1 MTTFFLGTV
10 DEVRP
15 VQRKNKETGVIT
27 MLLQLTATFET
38 RDKEGYLVKST
49 QDIQME
55 INDLAVLTAA
65 KGKYILI
72 PYMTVNTKG
81 GTYTFPNEAM
91 GFQVFDKNPFAQQK
105 VS

>member
-1 MTTFFLGTV
+1 MTTFFIGQV

-27 MLLQLTATFET
+27 MSLQLTATFET

-49 QDIQME
+49 QDIQM
-55 INDLAVLTAA
+55 DMQDMTALSQA

-72 PYMTVNTKG
+72 PYMTINTKG
-81 GTYTFPNEAM
+81 GTYTFPNDAM
-91 GFQVFDKNPFAQQK
+91 GFQIYDKNPIEVKKA
-105 VS
+105 S